1 MDYSEVSSKLNYNT
15 EKPFQQLTTKIIEE
29 GLANDELEINRVG
42 MTRLASWKHHAKGC
56 EC

>member
-29 GLANDELEINRVG
+29 GLANDESEINRVG

-56 EC
+56 